1 MFLLPPFLLSI
12 FQYSGFLLVILIVE
26 LTLAVSL
33 YTYKD
38 HLTGGLRKGLN
49 QSLHNY
55 GPMAVMQ
62 SADFDA
68 MQENVRINFLDFFL
82 NNHKNQIN
90 TIQYMRTFVYVAGLL
105 WK

>member
-1 MFLLPPFLLSI
+1 MNINISGRRRD
-12 FQYSGFLLVILIVE
+12 QYAGFLAVILIVE

-38 HLTGGLRKGLN
+38 HLTSGLRKGLN

-55 GPMAVMQ
+55 GPSAVMQ

-68 MQENVRINFLDFFL
+68 MQENVSATSHSTFGCILLRGLNLHFL
-82 NNHKNQIN
+82 
-90 TIQYMRTFVYVAGLL
+90 
-105 WK
+105 

>member
-1 MFLLPPFLLSI
+1 MHNLIFGCFLLLQPYLKL
-12 FQYSGFLLVILIVE
+12 QYAGFLAVILIVE

-49 QSLHNY
+49 QSLHHY
-55 GPMAVMQ
+55 GPNAAMP

-68 MQENVRINFLDFFL
+68 MQENVSFPTPGLIN
-82 NNHKNQIN
+82 
-90 TIQYMRTFVYVAGLL
+90 
-105 WK
+105 

>member
-1 MFLLPPFLLSI
+1 MYLVLSLPFSSYFHNKLS
-12 FQYSGFLLVILIVE
+12 QTKYSGFLAVILIVE

-55 GPMAVMQ
+55 GPSAVMQ

-68 MQENVRINFLDFFL
+68 MQENVSSK
-82 NNHKNQIN
+82 KNETDDIKYSLSFRS
-90 TIQYMRTFVYVAGLL
+90 ILL
-105 WK
+105 S